1 MTDLKG
7 AEECMMR
14 IKKALQQEPIV
25 IGQEAVVVSVSIGLS
40 SWQEVDDEPLDVLER
55 ADRALSHAK
64 KMGGGQI
71 VATDD
76 STLGFD

>member
-7 AEECMMR
+7 AEECMLR
-14 IKKALQQEPIV
+14 IRSALGEEPLV
-25 IGQEAVVVSVSIGLS
+25 GGHEEVSIHVSIGLS

-64 KMGGGQI
+64 KMGGNQI

-76 STLGFD
+76 SRLGFD